1 MDTEPKIS
9 ASFLKFSP
17 LAAHVFMLL
26 FKFEN
31 VKKQNIAHTSNFTF
45 FFFFFYCLAKLVA

>member
-45 FFFFFYCLAKLVA
+45 FFYCLAKLVA